1 MEKLFKFDYFHVI
14 IDEVTLI
21 RSQGSLLFPGDGIR
35 TLAGEQK
42 EKRHR
47 REKRRAQRELP
58 SREARRSRTAGEER
72 RFPRSVHPCHDS
84 HPACTVQAEGE
95 VVN

>member
-1 MEKLFKFDYFHVI
+1 MEKLFKFDYFHII

-21 RSQGSLLFPGDGIR
+21 RSQGSRLFPGNGIG

-42 EKRHR
+42 EKRDR
-47 REKRRAQRELP
+47 REEGCAEWESHP
-58 SREARRSRTAGEER
+58 AAAHRSRMAGGRR
-72 RFPRSVHPCHDS
+72 RFLRSLDPCHDD
-84 HPACTVQAEGE
+84 HPAGTVQARGE